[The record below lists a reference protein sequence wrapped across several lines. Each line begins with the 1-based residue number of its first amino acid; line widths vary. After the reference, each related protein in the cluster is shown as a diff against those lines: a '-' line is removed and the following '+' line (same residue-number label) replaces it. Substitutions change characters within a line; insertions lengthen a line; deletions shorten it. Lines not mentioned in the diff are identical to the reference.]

1 MGEIEIGSHVGHRR
15 LIGGTTPLFL
25 GSLAEPDEASLML
38 FGAPFDGTT
47 SFTPGTR
54 FGPARVREAS
64 VGIETYSPMLD
75 RSLEEA
81 RLADVGDLELPFGNA
96 SAALEMIE
104 AACRSIIAAGA
115 KPFMI
120 GGEHLVTL
128 PAVRACQSRHRD
140 LAVVQFDAHADL
152 REDYMGEHD
161 SHATVMRRVGE
172 VIGAGNLYQLGIR
185 SGTRDE
191 FVFGRAYSAVFTA
204 DVVNGARQASE
215 ALSGRPVYITVDI
228 DVVDPGF
235 APGTG
240 TPEPGGCRPQELFEA
255 LWELRSLNVVGFD
268 VVEVN
273 PLVDTGFVTS
283 LLAAKVL
290 REAAIMFGGGEAED
304 GSGEEE
310 VIGR

>member
-1 MGEIEIGSHVGHRR
+1 
-15 LIGGTTPLFL
+15 
-25 GSLAEPDEASLML
+25 ML

-47 SFTPGTR
+47 SFVPGTR

-64 VGIETYSPMLD
+64 VGIETYSPVLD

-81 RLADVGDLELPFGNA
+81 RLADLGDLELPIGNT

-104 AACRSIIAAGA
+104 AACRSILAAGA
-115 KPFMI
+115 KPMMV

-128 PAVRACQSRHRD
+128 PAVRACHSRHRG

-152 REDYMGEHD
+152 REEYMGEHD
-161 SHATVMRRVGE
+161 SHATVMRRVAE
-172 VIGAGNLYQLGIR
+172 VIGADSLFQIGIR
-185 SGTRDE
+185 SGTREE
-191 FVFGRAYSAVFTA
+191 FAFGRAFSAVFTA
-204 DVVNGARQASE
+204 DLEEGVEQVRE
-215 ALSGRPVYITVDI
+215 ALAGRPVYITVDI

-240 TPEPGGCRPQELFEA
+240 TPEPGGCRPQELLEA
-255 LWELRSLNVVGFD
+255 LWRLRDLNVVGFD

-283 LLAAKVL
+283 LLAAKIV
-290 REAAIMFGGGEAED
+290 REAALMYGGSAGEED
-304 GSGEEE
+304 DRGEEE
-310 VIGR
+310 EAFGR